1 MTVSKAAELIANKT
15 HAIYE
20 DCGDY
25 DLLKKVLKK
34 AFPKD
39 KETDSFIF
47 SNEDNDDFYGYC
59 KHDKGNWA
67 NVGTYLKY
75 LQEIPLSNIIEDEDE
90 DQEKKIT
97 LVLKESQN
105 HYDNSKGSLYQFCED
120 KQLNSYEF
128 DIIKRIMRCRKKGQF
143 KEDLEKTK
151 FLIDLY
157 LTETNH

>member
-1 MTVSKAAELIANKT
+1 MTINEAAKLVANKT
-15 HAIYE
+15 HAIY
-20 DCGDY
+20 DDDGSIDT
-25 DLLKKVLKK
+25 LRKVLSM

-39 KETDSFIF
+39 EEGKQYKFE
-47 SNEDNDDFYGYC
+47 NVNCFYGASRRAEGEWI
-59 KHDKGNWA
+59 DTGSF
-67 NVGTYLKY
+67 LEE
-75 LQEIPLSNIIEDEDE
+75 LEIIKLSEITHE
-90 DQEKKIT
+90 EKVT
-97 LVLKESQN
+97 LVLKETQN

-151 FLIDLY
+151 YLIDLY

>member
-1 MTVSKAAELIANKT
+1 MTIDKAAKLIANKS
-15 HAIYE
+15 HSIYD

-25 DLLKKVLKK
+25 DLLRKVLTK

-39 KETDSFIF
+39 KENASYVF
-47 SNEDNDDFYGYC
+47 SDEDDNFYGFC
-59 KHDKGNWA
+59 SHKDGKWA
-67 NVGTYLKY
+67 NVGTYLTY
-75 LQEIPLSNIIEDEDE
+75 LQGISLSEIDES
-90 DQEKKIT
+90 
-97 LVLKESQN
+97 KEEVKNQN

-157 LTETNH
+157 LTETNN

>member
-1 MTVSKAAELIANKT
+1 MTVSEAAVLVANKS
-15 HAIYE
+15 HSIFD

-25 DLLKKVLKK
+25 ELLKKILKK

-39 KETDSFIF
+39 KEGDSYVF
-47 SNEDNDDFYGYC
+47 SAEDDKFYGYC
-59 KHDKGNWA
+59 SHEEGNWA
-67 NVGTYLKY
+67 NVGTYLTY
-75 LQEIPLSNIIEDEDE
+75 LQGIPLSDIIEDEE
-90 DQEKKIT
+90 VEKKIT
-97 LVLKESQN
+97 LVLKETQN